1 VTEGMLLLRSPHV
14 LIRSFAG
21 ETLVAA
27 SEAGD
32 VDRFTASAAAVWDL
46 LEEPRTFD
54 DLVSLLS
61 RAYHVPAEVVA
72 PDVARLVRELIERGW
87 VREIRDTD
95 D

>member
-1 VTEGMLLLRSPHV
+1 MTEEMLLLRSPHV

-27 SEAGD
+27 PEAGD
-32 VDRFTASAAAVWDL
+32 VDRFTASAAVVWKL

-54 DLVSLLS
+54 DLVSTLC
-61 RAYHVPAEVVA
+61 RAYGVPAEVVA
-72 PDVARLVRELIERGW
+72 PDAGRLVQDLIERGW
-87 VREIRDTD
+87 VLEIRDTD